1 LTEPPSPGIFISRH
15 HTREDAW
22 VRPDVCD
29 PMTMTSPS
37 LLKRR
42 KLGELLIAD
51 GQLTKEQLD
60 QVLAYQH
67 RHGGRV
73 GVILLKLGFVTED
86 AMIKMLGTQ
95 MGIAHVE
102 PASMIIEQA
111 TITLVPE
118 QMARRYQVLPVARQG
133 RVLTLAM
140 VDPLNVFAID
150 AVQQAT
156 GLEVHP
162 VVSREQEVLKA
173 INRYYSITPSMERHP
188 TSGHHRTG
196 QKRRTS
202 NGHNPGDSGGG
213 AYHVNEW
220 GDMTLIGEMH
230 AVVGALKADDA
241 PVIKFVNMMI
251 AQAVREGSSDIHVE
265 PDSDVLRLRYRVD
278 GLLREVMTLPCQLHA
293 GVTSRIKI
301 MANMDRAE
309 KRIPQ
314 EGAIPIKIGKKE
326 LDIHVSS
333 LPTVFGEKVVMRLL
347 DKSNMLL
354 ELEES
359 GMMACHLGPFRKLIR
374 RPNGLILVT
383 GPTDSGKSTTLYG
396 ALQEINSI
404 DKNII
409 TIEDPVECQLKVI
422 NQVQVNPRGGVT
434 FASGLRSILGQDPDV
449 IMIGEIRDKETATIA
464 IQAALTGRL
473 VFSTLHTNDA
483 PGAVTQLID
492 MGVEPFLIASALA
505 GIVAQRLVRR
515 VCARCKVPYD
525 PPLDLLRNLNANGAD
540 HRGANGSQLGVAFM
554 RGEGC
559 QACHHTGYSGRMGM
573 YELLIMEDALRSLII
588 RRATSREV
596 LAQAR
601 KSGFITLR
609 EDGFSKAKQGFTT
622 LEEVLRVTRE
632 IEE

>member
-1 LTEPPSPGIFISRH
+1 
-15 HTREDAW
+15 
-22 VRPDVCD
+22 
-29 PMTMTSPS
+29 MTSPS

-86 AMIKMLGTQ
+86 AMIRMLGTQ

-102 PASMIIEQA
+102 PDSMMIEQA

-118 QMARRYQVLPVARQG
+118 QMARRYQVLPVARKG

-156 GLEVHP
+156 GLEVQP
-162 VVSREQEVLKA
+162 VVSREQELLKA
-173 INRYYSITPSMERHP
+173 INRYYSITSSMEHVP
-188 TSGHHRTG
+188 AIDHHRTG
-196 QKRRTS
+196 RGRRTS
-202 NGHNPGDSGGG
+202 NGHNPGERSGD
-213 AYHVNEW
+213 AYHVSEL
-220 GDMTLIGEMH
+220 GDMTLMGEMR
-230 AVVGALKADDA
+230 AVAGALKAEDA

-251 AQAVREGSSDIHVE
+251 AQAVREGASDIHVE
-265 PDSDVLRLRYRVD
+265 PDTDVLRLRYRVD

-314 EGAIPIKIGKKE
+314 EGAIPIKVGKKE
-326 LDIHVSS
+326 MDIHVST

-354 ELEES
+354 GLEES
-359 GMMACHLGPFRKLIR
+359 GMMACHLGPYRKLIR

-396 ALQEINSI
+396 TLQEINSI

-409 TIEDPVECQLKVI
+409 TIEDPVECQLRVI
-422 NQVQVNPRGGVT
+422 NQVQVNPRGGMT
-434 FASGLRSILGQDPDV
+434 FASGLRSMLRQDPDV

-483 PGAVTQLID
+483 PGAITQLIE
-492 MGVEPFLIASALA
+492 MGVEPFLIASTLA
-505 GIVAQRLVRR
+505 GILAQRLVRR
-515 VCARCKVPYD
+515 VCARCKAPYD
-525 PPLDLLRNLNANGAD
+525 PPLDLFRNVNANGVD

-554 RGEGC
+554 QGEGC
-559 QACHHTGYSGRMGM
+559 QVCHQTGYAGRMGI
-573 YELLIMEDALRSLII
+573 YELLIMEDALRALII
-588 RRATSREV
+588 RRATSREI
-596 LAQAR
+596 LAQA
-601 KSGFITLR
+601 KISGFITLR

-632 IEE
+632 MEE